1 MKHILFVLL
10 TVLFFSG
17 CAPQSTLSP
26 AMQADLAIP
35 IYCEGADECKV
46 MWKRALQF
54 VSLNAGY
61 KIDTANAAIIKTKY
75 FRCNFRPCSANHRLS
90 MRVTKSPRGDG
101 RYQILTSAWCY
112 TTLSSCTPNKEE
124 TLWRAK
130 LFIREGK
137 E

>member
-1 MKHILFVLL
+1 MKHILLVLL
-10 TVLFFSG
+10 TVTFFSG

-54 VSLNAGY
+54 VSLNAGS
-61 KIDTANAAIIKTKY
+61 KIDTANAAIIKTKEEICY
-75 FRCNFRPCSANHRLS
+75 PRYCSNKTLA
-90 MRVTKSPRGDG
+90 MRVTKAPRGDG

-112 TTLSSCTPNKEE
+112 RTSSCIPDREE

-130 LFIREGK
+130 LFIREGR

>member
-1 MKHILFVLL
+1 MKHILFALL

-17 CAPQSTLSP
+17 CASQNSLSP

-35 IYCEGADECKV
+35 IYCEGPDECKV
-46 MWKRALQF
+46 MWKRALRF

-61 KIDTANAAIIKTKY
+61 KIQKADAVTIETK
-75 FRCNFRPCSANHRLS
+75 RARGGVQSTRLS
-90 MRVTKSPRGDG
+90 MRVTKSPLGAG
-101 RYQILTSAWCY
+101 RYQLNVGVWCVRGISIY
-112 TTLSSCTPNKEE
+112 RDCKPDAKE

-130 LFIREGK
+130 LFIREGR